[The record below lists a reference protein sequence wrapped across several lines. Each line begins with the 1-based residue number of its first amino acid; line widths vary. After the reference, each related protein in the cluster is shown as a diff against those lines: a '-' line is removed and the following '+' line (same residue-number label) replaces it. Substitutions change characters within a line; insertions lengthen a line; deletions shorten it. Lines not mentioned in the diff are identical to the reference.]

1 MGPTNISK
9 TYRYISL
16 WIIRIFSHLEDKF
29 RNALMEIRVSALLML
44 VQDFFFLKITLK
56 IPNIWHLK
64 FENLA
69 LSPLEELNKCIQ
81 KVFFITLWCFWFFFS
96 IFKWKYLC
104 VYIQVS
110 VSKTVEV
117 AWESNLIG
125 IPAHWKIV
133 AKTSFLEKHFFFSRD
148 IAKIATIYCHKQ
160 RRIVQLLK

>member
-81 KVFFITLWCFWFFFS
+81 KVFFITFWCFCFFFNIQVK
-96 IFKWKYLC
+96 IFMC
-104 VYIQVS
+104 VYSGIS
-110 VSKTVEV
+110 VKNCRSGLRKQSYWDSSTLKNSCKDKLLRKT
-117 AWESNLIG
+117 
-125 IPAHWKIV
+125 
-133 AKTSFLEKHFFFSRD
+133 FFFLQRYCQNCYNILSQTEKNST
-148 IAKIATIYCHKQ
+148 IA
-160 RRIVQLLK
+160 